1 MSTFKDKN
9 IKYNKNCNNEKKSIH
24 YNIIDVKHI
33 EKMDKI
39 KKKEDNLPKLKQE
52 YDKIV
57 LELEKI
63 SDEKTLFNYIDEI
76 KFKRLKILSKI
87 EIIKKTSDI
96 KINDVEK
103 KKKKKI
109 KSSKHMIIN
118 IIKEQLTIKEKQI
131 FKQENLVKNYDE
143 QLLNLENIYEL
154 NCHKNKLKNMKNDIE
169 EEIYNIE
176 NSLEELEYFDGTYD
190 ILYDY
195 YKKDEEETHIE
206 VDNICDLFTDN
217 IMNQRENTHRKTL
230 IVDKFLQTINENKKQ
245 KKSNIGKI
253 CTLCKIPKNLNIQEG
268 IFTCGQCGEC
278 EMAIMDS
285 DKPSY
290 RDPTTDIKSNTY
302 RRANHCSELLNQ
314 SQGKEST
321 EIEESLFNDIIT
333 GLYSIGI
340 TDLACITKSDIK
352 TVLTN
357 LNKTN
362 KVEHAVYII
371 NKINGIPAET
381 MSHELNEIVKQ
392 MFAMVEEAWYIYKEV
407 NRKNFMNTKYVFHKI
422 FELLGEDDEAKK
434 WSLLADDK
442 LGKHDDLWE
451 QICGHWHWEY
461 IPTI

>member
-9 IKYNKNCNNEKKSIH
+9 IKYNKNCHNEKKSVH

-39 KKKEDNLPKLKQE
+39 KKKEDNLPNLKQE
-52 YDKIV
+52 CEKVIA
-57 LELEKI
+57 ELAKI
-63 SDEKTLFNYIDEI
+63 SNENTLKIYIEEL
-76 KFKRLKILSKI
+76 KSKRLKYLSKI
-87 EIIKKTSDI
+87 ETIKNTSDTI
-96 KINDVEK
+96 VEK
-103 KKKKKI
+103 KTTKKPP
-109 KSSKHMIIN
+109 KHMIVSVSE
-118 IIKEQLTIKEKQI
+118 KQLTTKEKQLL
-131 FKQENLVKNYDE
+131 KQEKIVIGIDE
-143 QLLNLENIYEL
+143 QLAITTNIYEL
-154 NCHKNKLKNMKNDIE
+154 NCHKNTLRERKDELE

-176 NSLEELEYFDGTYD
+176 NNLEELEYFDGTYD
-190 ILYDY
+190 ILHDY
-195 YKKDEEETHIE
+195 YKKDDVEDNRCIE
-206 VDNICDLFTDN
+206 VNNICDLFKDN
-217 IMNQRENTHRKTL
+217 VLNQQENSSKK
-230 IVDKFLQTINENKKQ
+230 ISIADKFLQTINETKKQ
-245 KKSNIGKI
+245 KKINIGKI
-253 CTLCKIPKNLNIQEG
+253 CSVCKIPKSQNIQEG
-268 IFTCGQCGEC
+268 TFTCHQCGEC

-321 EIEESLFNDIIT
+321 EIEESLFNDIIA

-357 LNKTN
+357 LDKTN

-392 MFAMVEEAWYIYKEV
+392 MFALVEEAWYIYKEP

-422 FELLGEDDEAKK
+422 FELLGEDEEANK

-451 QICGHWHWEY
+451 KICNHWKWEY
-461 IPTI
+461 IATI